1 MIIWTSMRT
10 GGTVLIHNLFKEY
23 VVKNR
28 LNKKAG
34 ELLGL
39 RGDEYFKIWS
49 SQFIREDGFSLDFV
63 DAVADLDL
71 TIKVYDR
78 RMEPSFYHHFI
89 KRTRHLKHVVLF
101 RESSYDRLVS
111 SWFRTRIA
119 IHDKTKQIDWIDDSV
134 FDTPM
139 HTYSLIKME
148 KESRDHY
155 SMAISSLNSFG
166 VEYSQV
172 SYEDIYVRKN
182 RPKVLEIFPG
192 IDQGLFEKSRY
203 DYHKIY
209 HKLGGQ
215 EELKK
220 ALADLPKFDLLP
232 IS

>member
-10 GGTVLIHNLFKEY
+10 GGTVLMHNLFEEY

-28 LNKKAG
+28 LDKKAC

-39 RGDEYFKIWS
+39 HRNEYFKIWS
-49 SQFIREDGFSLDFV
+49 SQFIRKDGFSLDFV

-71 TIKVYDR
+71 TIKVYAR
-78 RMEPSFYHHFI
+78 TMEPSFYHHFI

-119 IHDKTKQIDWIDDSV
+119 IHDKTKQIEWIDDSV

-139 HTYSLIKME
+139 HTYSLIEME

-192 IDQGLFEKSRY
+192 IDQGIFEKPRY

-209 HKLGGQ
+209 HKLGGG

>member
-1 MIIWTSMRT
+1 MRT
-10 GGTVLIHNLFKEY
+10 GGTVLMHNLFKEY
-23 VVKNR
+23 VYKNR
-28 LNKKAG
+28 LNEKAVK
-34 ELLGL
+34 LLGL
-39 RGDEYFKIWS
+39 RKDEYSKIWS
-49 SQFIREDGFSLDFV
+49 TQFVNENGFSLDYV
-63 DAVADLDL
+63 DAVSSLDL

-78 RMEPSFYHHFI
+78 RMDPSFYHHFI

-111 SWFRTRIA
+111 NWFRSTIA
-119 IHDKTKQIDWIDDSV
+119 IHDKTKRTDWIDDSV

-148 KESRDHY
+148 KEVREHY
-155 SMAISSLNSFG
+155 SLAISLLNSFG

-182 RPKVLEIFPG
+182 KPKVLGIFPG
-192 IDQGLFEKSRY
+192 IDQGIFEKSRY

-209 HKLGGQ
+209 HKLQGQ